1 MNIWNDYS
9 VIYNRGIPFTK
20 IRYWKNGEDTGKL
33 YITNGSD
40 NGYIDL
46 ETGYFYWR
54 DEVYNLQYEV
64 YESSTPL
71 QLDKRYGNP
80 SPKNYRFWSVD
91 VNPEVI
97 KLQSSQLYDRLVR
110 LVRPTDESQ
119 DWTRTEYTAS
129 RPNTSEDACQ
139 CSTIDRWIEDGE
151 ICDGVNRC
159 KRYKYQW
166 KYDCDSNW
174 IDYTPLK
181 YKVGEIIELDS
192 PQCGLYDYREDWDN
206 EICGSELN
214 EQYGANVTK
223 TNKYAIKKIFIKPV
237 DGTEWEE
244 LQCYGSV
251 EYELKKQ
258 NSFECGWVG
267 YKNGE
272 WTDICGNALKQIIP
286 NLSLNDYTTYSKV
299 KVYDY
304 YKTAPYPVNTDDM
317 EESDWTYV
325 VNEKNSY
332 SVSYSAKTTND
343 CNCGY
348 YYLQWD
354 DTDEYICGSELI
366 NNTEILYI
374 TNYNNGVI
382 QDAYINTNIP
392 ITDDLYYRIK
402 YRVRYASG
410 GIFVGDIASPSDNDD
425 YRFFFSSNYGFLDME
440 NRRVSATTFGGTST
454 TYEMEIGS
462 AYVKNL
468 STGSI
473 TGTTAYTIADR
484 NRPLYIYAPYVNTTN
499 NGCDGVDIYYFQIYN
514 STGLIRD
521 FIPYEQDGVV
531 GLYDNVENKFYSSD
545 GDGQFVAVYDND
557 YVKTSQYRKQIEC
570 KYCSDNFIEE
580 TGNERWVVSDSKSC
594 ECGYREQVSET
605 SYDYTYICGDDIDMD
620 SGYMYYKKI
629 VNTYS
634 QCVDGSNK
642 ELVNTVESYLKA
654 SHSTSSVTTCEYDE
668 DTQANTTK
676 VVTKYRTYYDENDKS
691 YKFVE
696 CPDRIV
702 LEETTYKKSGDCG
715 YKEEWI
721 NDGYICCGSLEFEK
735 PLTMTITNT
744 SGNWTRDGFVFT
756 SNTITHSETTDMK
769 IYFNVNRNCTLKIS
783 YDISSESGY
792 DKFYYSNLDSASVS
806 NGGFSGTKT
815 GTVGYNVTQGEH
827 NITLRYQK
835 DGSQSSGRD
844 NVIVTLSVED
854 TGGCTKFARYNKQY
868 FRYSVDNGETWVT
881 PEPKE
886 YRYGSL
892 VETNSE
898 ECGYVPTL
906 EHWILICPDIT
917 YETAEADDGCVEC
930 QQYNNAPTMFAIEKK
945 QRSYDR
951 GVTWEDIYENGSL
964 VTRTQQLLKWKA
976 DKCGYTGDTFEDR
989 WTDTYCENGHLYGT
1003 KTTWVSSDGGKSWV
1017 EVEGTSRIEIKE
1029 ENSSECDEGTE

>member
-1 MNIWNDYS
+1 MKIWNDYS
-9 VIYNRGIPFTK
+9 VIYDNDLSFTK
-20 IRYWKNGEDTGKL
+20 IRYRYNTKDTGKL
-33 YITNGSD
+33 YITNGSYV
-40 NGYIDL
+40 GYIDL
-46 ETGYFYWR
+46 ETGYFYWS
-54 DEVYNLQYEV
+54 DGVYNLRYET

-80 SPKNYRFWSVD
+80 SPKNYIFWSED

-97 KLQSSQLYDRLVR
+97 KLQSSQLYDRLVEM
-110 LVRPTDESQ
+110 VRPTDKSQ

-129 RPNTSEDACQ
+129 RPSTSEDVCQ

-174 IDYTPLK
+174 IDYIPLK

-192 PQCGLYDYREDWDN
+192 PQCGLYDYREDWST

-214 EQYGANVTK
+214 EQYGTNVTE
-223 TNKYAIKKIFIKPV
+223 TNKYGIKKIFIKPI

-251 EYELKKQ
+251 EYELKKK

-299 KVYDY
+299 VVYDY
-304 YKTAPYPVNTDDM
+304 YKTAPYPINTDDM
-317 EESDWTYV
+317 AQEDWTYI

-332 SVSYSAKTTND
+332 SVSYNTKTTND

-354 DTDEYICGSELI
+354 DTDEYICGSELG
-366 NNTEILYI
+366 E
-374 TNYNNGVI
+374 
-382 QDAYINTNIP
+382 
-392 ITDDLYYRIK
+392 
-402 YRVRYASG
+402 
-410 GIFVGDIASPSDNDD
+410 
-425 YRFFFSSNYGFLDME
+425 E
-440 NRRVSATTFGGTST
+440 
-454 TYEMEIGS
+454 
-462 AYVKNL
+462 YV
-468 STGSI
+468 
-473 TGTTAYTIADR
+473 GTTQ
-484 NRPLYIYAPYVNTTN
+484 YI
-499 NGCDGVDIYYFQIYN
+499 
-514 STGLIRD
+514 
-521 FIPYEQDGVV
+521 
-531 GLYDNVENKFYSSD
+531 
-545 GDGQFVAVYDND
+545 
-557 YVKTSQYRKQIEC
+557 KQVEC
-570 KYCSDNFIEE
+570 KYCSGNFIEE
-580 TGNERWVVSDSKSC
+580 TGNERWVVSDSTSC

-605 SYDYTYICGDDIDMD
+605 LYDYTYICGDNIDMD

-629 VNTYS
+629 INTYS

-642 ELVNTVESYLKA
+642 ELVNTVESYVKA
-654 SHSTSSVTTCEYDE
+654 GHSTSSVTTCEYDE

-676 VVTKYRTYYDENDKS
+676 VVTKCRTYYDESDKTF
-691 YKFVE
+691 KFVE

-702 LEETTYKKSGDCG
+702 LEETRYKKSASCG
-715 YKEEWI
+715 YREEWA
-721 NDGYICCGSLEFEK
+721 NDGYICCGNLEFDK
-735 PLTMTITNT
+735 PLLMTINNT
-744 SGNWTRDGFVFT
+744 SGNWIRDGFKFT
-756 SNTITHSETTDMK
+756 SNAISHSETTDMK
-769 IYFNVNRNCTLKIS
+769 IYFNVNRNCSLKIS

-835 DGSQSSGRD
+835 DGSSDVGRD

-854 TGGCTKFARYNKQY
+854 SGGCTKFARYNKQY
-868 FRYSVDNGETWVT
+868 FRYSVDNGETWIV

-906 EHWILICPDIT
+906 EHWVLICPDIT

-989 WTDTYCENGHLYGT
+989 WTDTYCEDGHLYGT
-1003 KTTWVSSDGGKSWV
+1003 KTTYVSSDGGKSWV